1 MFGRRGESGTLATA
15 RDVVEIVAILA
26 AGIWALYVFAYEQR
40 IKPANE
46 PPSLLVAGSLHRVG
60 ERNGLVQVGFNGS
73 VRNTGHTDVAIVAL
87 GISANGVRYTA
98 NGTPLLNHASPGLTL
113 YQRDARV
120 SSRVPVYRQI
130 ELTRFVDKRY
140 GGGITVSPGEAVPF
154 SGIFIVKRAEFDA
167 ITLYGS
173 IAYAKVG
180 IDGGYPTKISFT
192 PDGAI
197 EFNPANHNR
206 AYFSLEV
213 TLDQISLW

>member
-1 MFGRRGESGTLATA
+1 MFGRRRESGTLATA

-60 ERNGLVQVGFNGS
+60 ERKGLVQVGFSGT
-73 VRNTGHTDVAIVAL
+73 VRNAGHADVAIVAL

-98 NGTPLLNHASPGLTL
+98 NGTPLVNHASPGLTL

-154 SGIFIVKRAEFDA
+154 SGIFIVRRAEFDA

-180 IDGGYPTKISFT
+180 IDGGYPTKIDFT

-197 EFNPANHNR
+197 EFNPANRNR
-206 AYFSLEV
+206 EYFSLEV